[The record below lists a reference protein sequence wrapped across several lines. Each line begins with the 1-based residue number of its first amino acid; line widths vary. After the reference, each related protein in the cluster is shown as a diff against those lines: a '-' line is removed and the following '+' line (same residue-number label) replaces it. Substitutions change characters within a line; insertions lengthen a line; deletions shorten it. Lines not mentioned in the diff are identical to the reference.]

1 MKSDVTISKSSGK
14 VVDLEAVNSELTE
27 LALFEQTK
35 SAPRTCVAHAYLTG
49 VEAIILIYSCKLSQ
63 FLHTWWQIIWET

>member
-1 MKSDVTISKSSGK
+1 MDEMKSDVTISKSSGK

-27 LALFEQTK
+27 MALFEQTK

-49 VEAIILIYSCKLSQ
+49 G
-63 FLHTWWQIIWET
+63 